1 MIDGPWKANN
11 YIDIYSPLAMTKLTP
26 AAVLTAPGVYLDG
39 LSFKGVNASGN
50 TYTALS
56 EKPAAQI
63 VTNYLE
69 VNLTGSINAPLAGT
83 TNWLVN
89 SMDVAPLFTL
99 APVGLSITADGG
111 GFQAVNLR
119 VKGDAWVDSGATT
132 TPFIGVPLTTGG
144 LPAGGLQ
151 GNLGSQLIVQADGYL
166 EVYGTPTFSLFGPP
180 VAFQWPGGAVFK
192 AGTTLQT
199 FAPIYN
205 AWSTTSPPFGGIF
218 FEAPYIA
225 MGSYIAT
232 SGTAWANFSTQPVTG
247 DPTVFQIRQ
256 VTPSAFGF
264 EATTAFV
271 KNAYS
276 FTVTGGAPCVVTGPT
291 TWTACP

>member
-1 MIDGPWKANN
+1 MGTTFMIDGPWTANN
-11 YIDIYSPLAMTKLTP
+11 YIDVYSPLATTKLTP

-89 SMDVAPLFTL
+89 SMDVAPLATL

-166 EVYGTPTFSLFGPP
+166 EVYGTPTLTLFGPP

-205 AWSTTSPPFGGIF
+205 AWSTDSPPFGGVF

-225 MGSYIAT
+225 MGSFVAT
-232 SGTAWANFSTQPVTG
+232 SGTAWANFSTKPVTG
-247 DPTVFQIRQ
+247 DPVVFQIRQ
-256 VTPSAFGF
+256 ITPTAFGF
-264 EATTAFV
+264 EATTPFEV
-271 KNAYS
+271 GLRRTIEWYQG
-276 FTVTGGAPCVVTGPT
+276 TR
-291 TWTACP
+291 